1 MPEHAGGIKMKKKII
16 MSFVLAAAMIVSLA
30 FSGCG
35 QNVMKEEEE
44 LLTAEQR
51 AALNKESKDDIAAVP
66 GSTGGFEEGATI
78 GISLP
83 WLGTQNWKEA
93 ETMFKEQLTAEGFN
107 VIIEQ
112 ADQEVET
119 QQQQIQSLI
128 DKGAKVIV
136 VGPVDGSKLGSVLDK
151 AKQSGIYVIGYDRLL
166 ENTSGVDGVVQ
177 FGSIKTGQL
186 QAQALLE
193 GLEKEKGNGPYNI
206 ELFGGGPSDPN
217 APNFFIGAMSVLQ
230 PKIDDGTINVISG
243 QTDFETCATA
253 DWDNSKAQVRMESLL
268 SEFYSDKEIQGVLS
282 PNDGIART
290 VIIACE
296 NAGQAVPVVSGLDA
310 ETETVEW
317 VWSGKQYSTVA
328 KPTSALVSKTLEI
341 IKSLKTGQGM
351 PSTDV
356 HTNNGTID
364 VAVYELPPVVVTK
377 DNAKEAFINDPER
390 YALLK

>member
-1 MPEHAGGIKMKKKII
+1 MKRKVI
-16 MSFVLAAAMIVSLA
+16 MSFILAAATIVSLI

-35 QNVMKEEEE
+35 QSGTEEEEE

-51 AALNKESKDDIAAVP
+51 AALGKGNKDDTITVQE
-66 GSTGGFEEGATI
+66 STGGFGEGATI

-93 ETMFKEQLTAEGFN
+93 ETMFQEQLTAEGFH

-112 ADQEVET
+112 ADQNVET

-128 DKGAKVIV
+128 DKGSAVIV
-136 VGPVDGSKLGSVLDK
+136 VGPVDGSKLGTVLDK

-193 GLEKEKGNGPYNI
+193 GLAKEKGQGPYNI
-206 ELFGGGPSDPN
+206 ELFGGGPTDPN
-217 APNFFIGAMSVLQ
+217 APNFFTGAMSVLQ
-230 PKIDDGTINVISG
+230 PKIDDGTIHIISG
-243 QTDFETCATA
+243 QTDFEICATA
-253 DWDNSKAQVRMESLL
+253 DWDNSKAQVRMEALL
-268 SEFYSDKEIQGVLS
+268 SEFYSDQEIHGVLA

-290 VIIACE
+290 VITACE

-328 KPTSALVSKTLEI
+328 KPTNALVSKTLEI
-341 IKSLKTGQGM
+341 IKSLKYGQGM

-356 HTNNGTID
+356 HTNNGMID

-377 DNAKEAFINDPER
+377 ENAKEAFINDPER
-390 YALLK
+390 YSLLK